1 MQNINVKDVVSK
13 GLLHCG
19 WSPKVLQGYVA
30 LQDVAAAAK
39 VVILNPELHNRAR
52 YELVGENIT
61 LEDVAKTIGR
71 VSGKAIP
78 AEQVP
83 REQVASRAL
92 VPAKAQGAYAKDGLD
107 RMLYYYDKRYVVMT
121 ASPLAMSSH
130 ACS

>member
-30 LQDVAAAAK
+30 LQDVADAAQ

-61 LEDVAKTIGR
+61 LEEVAKTIGR
-71 VSGKAIP
+71 CAGKTIT

-83 REQVASRAL
+83 RDQVVSRAL
-92 VPAKAQGAYAKDGLD
+92 VPAIAKGAYAKDGLD
-107 RMLYYYDKRYVVMT
+107 RMLYYYDKRSVCVRT
-121 ASPLAMSSH
+121 LPLAS
-130 ACS
+130 